1 MKVTLRLRDLST
13 GDGSLRE
20 LESVEEAMA
29 WLRARPA
36 MTEVLGVVFEG
47 LTKEQNDLMRG
58 AMRPLDEAEVA
69 ARAKVEEAEQR
80 DRDAKA
86 EARRKEAEEAD
97 RREREAAKTADPNRP
112 MELRYRFDRDA
123 IENTNERDDRAIPEV
138 AAREVVAWVA
148 ERNEWIAGRGQVV
161 GEAKVVVWPATV
173 PKGQDRV
180 VSGSF
185 VPVTAPKKE

>member
-86 EARRKEAEEAD
+86 EARVKEAEEAD